1 MRININKD
9 NKTYIK
15 NTINNDGN
23 NINIIEDTTI
33 ILKERKKFKFSFL
46 SFYSVLIYLFLYV
59 PLIVVILFS
68 FSASKST
75 VTFSDVTLKW
85 YKELINNSGLVSSFL
100 HSIQVSLTAV
110 VAAVVLGT
118 SGAFFIVRTNFPGKR
133 FFMTLAQL
141 PIILPGIIIGI
152 AMLIFFINLRVPL
165 SMLTITVG
173 HISFTT
179 PVVMFQVMS
188 RLARLGRTYEDAAKD
203 LGANPI
209 KTLFL
214 VTIPMIKT
222 AIIGGALLAFAM
234 SFDEIVI
241 TYFLTG
247 SWTTLPVFIYGMMR
261 FGLSPQI
268 YAISTIILLLS
279 IVIIFFMAKFTGT
292 KAEELMVRK

>member
-1 MRININKD
+1 M
-9 NKTYIK
+9 
-15 NTINNDGN
+15 
-23 NINIIEDTTI
+23 
-33 ILKERKKFKFSFL
+33 
-46 SFYSVLIYLFLYV
+46 
-59 PLIVVILFS
+59 
-68 FSASKST
+68 
-75 VTFSDVTLKW
+75 
-85 YKELINNSGLVSSFL
+85 
-100 HSIQVSLTAV
+100 
-110 VAAVVLGT
+110 LGT

-152 AMLIFFINLRVPL
+152 AMLIFFINLHVPL
-165 SMLTITVG
+165 SMLTITLG
-173 HISFTT
+173 HVSFTT

-188 RLARLGRTYEDAAKD
+188 RLSRLGRTYEDAAKD
-203 LGANPI
+203 LGANQV

-214 VTIPMIKT
+214 VTLPMIKT

-268 YAISTIILLLS
+268 YAISTVILLFS
-279 IVIIFFMAKFTGT
+279 IIIIFFMAKFTGT
-292 KAEELMVRK
+292 KAEELMVKK

>member
-1 MRININKD
+1 LNKV
-9 NKTYIK
+9 NKNNSK
-15 NTINNDGN
+15 NNDDFAN
-23 NINIIEDTTI
+23 NNNFAKVK
-33 ILKERKKFKFSFL
+33 LKEKKKFKFPFL
-46 SFYSVLIYLFLYV
+46 GVYSILIYLFLYIT
-59 PLIVVILFS
+59 LIIIFLFS
-68 FSASKST
+68 FNASKST
-75 VTFSDVTLKW
+75 VTFGNFTIKW
-85 YKELINNSGLVSSFL
+85 YQELMRNSSLVDSFV
-100 HSIQVSLTAV
+100 HSLQVSLTAV
-110 VAAVVLGT
+110 VIAVVLGT

-152 AMLIFFINLRVPL
+152 AMLIFFINLHVPL
-165 SMLTITVG
+165 SMLTITLG
-173 HISFTT
+173 HVSFTT

-188 RLARLGRTYEDAAKD
+188 RLSRLGRTYEDAAKD
-203 LGANPI
+203 LGANQV

-214 VTIPMIKT
+214 VTLPMIKT

-268 YAISTIILLLS
+268 YAISTVILLFS
-279 IVIIFFMAKFTGT
+279 IIIIFFMAKFTGT
-292 KAEELMVRK
+292 KAEELMVKK

>member
-1 MRININKD
+1 MNKV
-9 NKTYIK
+9 NKNNSK
-15 NTINNDGN
+15 NNDDFAN
-23 NINIIEDTTI
+23 NNNFAKVK
-33 ILKERKKFKFSFL
+33 LKEKKKFKFPFL
-46 SFYSVLIYLFLYV
+46 GVYSILIYLFLYI
-59 PLIVVILFS
+59 PLIIIVLFS
-68 FSASKST
+68 FNASKST
-75 VTFSDVTLKW
+75 VTFGNFTIKW
-85 YKELINNSGLVSSFL
+85 YQELMRNSSLVDSFV
-100 HSIQVSLTAV
+100 HSLQVSLTAV
-110 VAAVVLGT
+110 VIAVVLGT

-152 AMLIFFINLRVPL
+152 AMLIFFINLHVPL
-165 SMLTITVG
+165 SMLTITLG
-173 HISFTT
+173 HVSFTT

-188 RLARLGRTYEDAAKD
+188 RLSRLGRTYEDAAKD
-203 LGANPI
+203 LGANQV

-214 VTIPMIKT
+214 VTLPMIKT

-268 YAISTIILLLS
+268 YAISTVILLFS
-279 IVIIFFMAKFTGT
+279 IIIIFFMAKFTGT
-292 KAEELMVRK
+292 KAEELMVKK

>member
-1 MRININKD
+1 MLNKV
-9 NKTYIK
+9 NKNNSK
-15 NTINNDGN
+15 NNDDFAN
-23 NINIIEDTTI
+23 NNNFAKVK
-33 ILKERKKFKFSFL
+33 LKEKKKFKFPFL
-46 SFYSVLIYLFLYV
+46 GVYSILIYLFLYI
-59 PLIVVILFS
+59 PLIIIVLFS
-68 FSASKST
+68 FNASKST
-75 VTFSDVTLKW
+75 VTFGNFTIKW
-85 YKELINNSGLVSSFL
+85 YQELMRNSSLVDSFV
-100 HSIQVSLTAV
+100 HSLQVSLTAV
-110 VAAVVLGT
+110 VIAVVLGT

-152 AMLIFFINLRVPL
+152 AMLIFFINLHVPL
-165 SMLTITVG
+165 SMLTITLG
-173 HISFTT
+173 HVSFTT

-188 RLARLGRTYEDAAKD
+188 RLSRLGRTYEDAAKD
-203 LGANPI
+203 LGANQV

-214 VTIPMIKT
+214 VTLPMIKT

-268 YAISTIILLLS
+268 YAISTVILLFS
-279 IVIIFFMAKFTGT
+279 IIIIFFMAKFTGT
-292 KAEELMVRK
+292 KAEELMVKK